1 MFSKHSLPFADYR
14 FYRFA
19 FTEKGEH
26 IRHAVI
32 VSDVL

>member
-1 MFSKHSLPFADYR
+1 MFCKHQPTFTSYR